1 MISATEARKITEE
14 SRSKLQKTIDEIDY
28 YIDDAIYKGKHAVII
43 DGFTSKETVEILKEY
58 GYTVMESDTRFEV
71 VW

>member
-14 SRSKLQKTIDEIDY
+14 SRSKLQITINEIIY
-28 YIDDAIYKGKHAVII
+28 YIDDAIHDGKCTVVIN
-43 DGFTSKETVEILKEY
+43 GFISDKTVEILKEY
-58 GYTVMESDTRFEV
+58 GYTIMEFDTHFQI